1 MSTLKTAR
9 AIADVSAGK
18 VLAVVEIAV
27 PPERVFRALTEEVAA
42 WWGSPEL
49 YQVTEWESDLR
60 VGGRWRSSGKD
71 VQGKSFSV
79 SGEYLEIDPPHRL
92 VQSWQPDW
100 DGGARSVIRYQLE
113 PFAEGT
119 RVVVHHEGF
128 GDRSAACQA
137 HADGWER
144 VLGWLSRHF
153 AGKSESPA
161 GARYFFCRLL
171 PPRPSFAM
179 DMSAEEAEVMKS
191 HALYWR
197 GLLARGT
204 AVVFGPVADPQGAWG
219 MGVLRAA
226 DEAEVKR
233 LQAEDPAILSRRG
246 FRSEAFAMLSAVH

>member
-1 MSTLKTAR
+1 MSGFKSAR
-9 AIADVSAGK
+9 AIADVTVGK

-27 PPERVFRALTEEVAA
+27 PPERVFRALTEEVAS

-49 YQVTEWESDLR
+49 YQVTKWESDLR

-71 VQGKSFSV
+71 VAGKEFSV
-79 SGEYLEIDPPHRL
+79 SGEYLEIDPPRRL

-113 PFAEGT
+113 TIPEGT

-128 GDRSAACQA
+128 GDRAASCQA

-153 AGKSESPA
+153 AGKPP
-161 GARYFFCRLL
+161 GRYFFCRLL

-179 DMSAEEAEVMKS
+179 DMSPEEAEVMKT
-191 HALYWR
+191 HAAYWR
-197 GLLARGT
+197 ALLARGT
-204 AVVFGPVADPQGAWG
+204 AVVFGPVGDPAGPWG
-219 MGVLRAA
+219 MGVLRVA
-226 DEAEVKR
+226 DEAELAR
-233 LQAEDPAILSRRG
+233 LQAEDPAVLSGRG
-246 FRSEAFAMLSAVH
+246 FRTEAFPMLSAVH